1 MLFKVGKADCNC
13 VNSCT
18 LMKTSIFIKYTD
30 TSILYRYEFSHD
42 KILLALQQGRGP
54 EFYQQGALQGAMQ
67 DLSNLQ
73 QEIYPSMPHRIPVS
87 PQMQQHHHP
96 QQVVTPPRLH
106 YHPAL
111 LSPPPEVLSRSSSDS
126 SLHQNLVQ
134 GKTVN
139 NRKGALASKAY

>member
-1 MLFKVGKADCNC
+1 
-13 VNSCT
+13 
-18 LMKTSIFIKYTD
+18 
-30 TSILYRYEFSHD
+30 
-42 KILLALQQGRGP
+42 
-54 EFYQQGALQGAMQ
+54 MQ

-139 NRKGALASKAY
+139 NRKVSAPAEVRADPGAAINFFDTGRLGHELQSRPKSGCELTHPADINTLNHIPRSANKPIPPITNIGGAG